1 MPLFFVVY
9 PASEIPYTTVIG
21 IAVPVSFVTLVILVL
36 VLVIC
41 VIYYCKR
48 KLILLVQYYC
58 NN

>member
-48 KLILLVQYYC
+48 KLILLVQ
-58 NN
+58 

>member
-1 MPLFFVVY
+1 MPFFFVVY

-21 IAVPVSFVTLVILVL
+21 IAVPVSFVTLLVILVL

-48 KLILLVQYYC
+48 KLILLVQ
-58 NN
+58 